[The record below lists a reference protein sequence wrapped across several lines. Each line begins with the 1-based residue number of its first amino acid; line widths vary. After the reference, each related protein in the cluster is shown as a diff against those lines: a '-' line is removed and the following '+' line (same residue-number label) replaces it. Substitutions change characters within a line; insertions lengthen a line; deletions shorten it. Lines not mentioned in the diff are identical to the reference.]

1 MEGIPMELTKIL
13 NMINKKL
20 AGELLI
26 YSELE
31 VHLDSVIDDINTRLN
46 ACFPVFS
53 EFNNEDYEHY
63 PDYNFFPDKYIR
75 TVVIPGAAY
84 KFYITDEEGISTATK
99 YEQEYLTN
107 LFYMER
113 DYLPLLPEEY
123 KASQDQGHIPMPDET
138 QTRGLWIHN
147 GFLE

>member
-1 MEGIPMELTKIL
+1 
-13 NMINKKL
+13 MISTL
-20 AGELLI
+20 AERLLP
-26 YSELE
+26 
-31 VHLDSVIDDINTRLN
+31 
-46 ACFPVFS
+46 CFLR
-53 EFNNEDYEHY
+53 FNNAIIH
-63 PDYNFFPDKYIR
+63 NIRLQFFPDKYIR

-138 QTRGLWIHN
+138 QTRGLWIYN